1 MGLPTGVELK
11 TAEPVKTEVAT
22 AIVEEVKPCITPIAM
37 DTAATGADSVEATDG
52 AEVWVLGVELKTMF
66 LDTRLGF
73 DSSLLYCSCL
83 QRN

>member
-22 AIVEEVKPCITPIAM
+22 AVVEEVKPCITPIAM

-52 AEVWVLGVELKTMF
+52 AEVWVL
-66 LDTRLGF
+66 
-73 DSSLLYCSCL
+73 
-83 QRN
+83 